1 MKCNYYNAMASSI
14 VELYIKLGQVV
25 IVLILLAYFLY
36 RRYKDKIVGFTWF
49 VALFGTIIFQ
59 SIIEISLFFPT
70 QAGNLP
76 ADSSIQ
82 EIHMIPSVFALFGLF
97 LYFEY
102 IRHEKPNSIL
112 LSVASILVG
121 AYITVYFV
129 ELALD
134 LDIGVPPEYRISRII
149 YNIMQAFVLGEALY
163 VFYRDATKVEY
174 RKLKRISIAMAVA
187 TGIGFL
193 AAVFKIF
200 ERWTVEINPNLQIYG
215 AIPFSITFGI
225 LAIAF
230 IFNPFYV
237 YLLPT
242 KINKILIFNDTGI
255 LLYSVRIGR
264 EEPEFGEDTLFS
276 GIVTALRSLIAE
288 TTGTKGELRKV
299 SFRDKKLLV
308 VENLEKHITTLIIC
322 DSDSLILQTAAK
334 HFTDSFC
341 TKFSKFLDRFDGTVS
356 IFDEASDIV
365 RRVFPFVPPEEII
378 QD

>member
-1 MKCNYYNAMASSI
+1 MASTTT
-14 VELYIKLGQVV
+14 ELYIKLGQVV

-36 RRYKDKIVGFTWF
+36 RRYKDKIVGFSWF
-49 VALFGTIIFQ
+49 TALFGTIILQ

-70 QAGNLP
+70 QAGHLDP
-76 ADSSIQ
+76 TSSIQ

-102 IRHEKPNSIL
+102 IRHEKPNSFL
-112 LSVASILVG
+112 LAFASTLVG
-121 AYITVYFV
+121 AYITVYFI
-129 ELALD
+129 ELALT
-134 LDIGVPPEYRISRII
+134 LEPTIAPEYRISRII
-149 YNIMQAFVLGEALY
+149 YNILQAFVLGEALY
-163 VFYRDATKVEY
+163 VFYRDATKVDY
-174 RKLKRISIAMAVA
+174 KKLRRISIAMAVA

-193 AAVFKIF
+193 AGILKIF
-200 ERWTVEINPNLQIYG
+200 ERWTILIHPQFQIYG

-230 IFNPFYV
+230 IFNPYYV

-242 KINKILIFNDTGI
+242 KINKILIFNDSGI

-264 EEPEFGEDTLFS
+264 DEPEFGEDTLFS

-308 VENLEKHITTLIIC
+308 VENMERRITTLIIC

-341 TKFSKFLDRFDGTVS
+341 AKFSKVLDRFDGTVS